1 MNLAPVNKFFGAVL
15 AFIVL
20 IFAFSQIWFPDAFE
34 MDDFMK
40 FAGTVAIFY
49 GFVAVFAMLT
59 SGNKKDDS
67 GDSGDESSEK
77 G

>member
-1 MNLAPVNKFFGAVL
+1 MNLAPVNKFFGAIL

-20 IFAFSQIWFPDAFE
+20 IFAFAQIWFPDMFE
-34 MDDFMK
+34 MDDFLK

-59 SGNKKDDS
+59 SGKNSADSDDP
-67 GDSGDESSEK
+67 DQKSS
-77 G
+77 